1 MNTVKANTKQLNIL
15 VEIMHGLG
23 DTVCALA
30 LLKGVRYLYPD
41 AKLTVLCKM
50 NSGRDIVESSYIS
63 IDKII
68 VLDVYKN
75 IYTTFKTIMNLRKQN
90 FDIGIS
96 AGITPVK
103 KSQLFMKLCG
113 VKQHIGFQASGTNKY
128 DYDMHFVEANVK
140 TLGLEFNDE
149 LRPQLYVDTDSDKSI
164 CHYFDSLDQSRPII
178 GLCIGNADPSFTNRW
193 LRVGRVFPK
202 AWGITKM
209 HNLLDLL
216 IKDGNQIVLI
226 GGPQEILLLEEL
238 TEFLKLPHVIN
249 LVGKCSIKQ
258 SMAAIKRCTCSI
270 GIDTGM
276 QHIAGALSV
285 PTISIFGPTN
295 PKYIGAFSD
304 CSYFVEY
311 ETDCK
316 YCFGTNQY
324 IHCNHRRC
332 LTEIRPQ
339 QVIDMVYQAL
349 EKAKY
354 KNV

>member
-226 GGPQEILLLEEL
+226 GGAQEILLLEEL

-324 IHCNHRRC
+324 LHCNHRRC
-332 LTEIRPQ
+332 LTEITPQ
-339 QVIDMVYQAL
+339 QVMDTVHQVL
-349 EKAKY
+349 KKGNHE
-354 KNV
+354 NV